1 MAHRTDCSIYKD
13 QVSKESAVE
22 ACPSVKSQRVFPAGF
37 RPGTLYSTCRKR
49 AVCQMPP
56 IVLTVLKIVITV
68 FIQFN
73 HEAQLISSLYQIV
86 WVIIYV
92 AFGQVR

>member
-1 MAHRTDCSIYKD
+1 
-13 QVSKESAVE
+13 
-22 ACPSVKSQRVFPAGF
+22 
-37 RPGTLYSTCRKR
+37 
-49 AVCQMPP
+49 MPP
-56 IVLTVLKIVITV
+56 IILTVLKIVITV

-73 HEAQLISSLYQIV
+73 HEAQVISSIYQIV